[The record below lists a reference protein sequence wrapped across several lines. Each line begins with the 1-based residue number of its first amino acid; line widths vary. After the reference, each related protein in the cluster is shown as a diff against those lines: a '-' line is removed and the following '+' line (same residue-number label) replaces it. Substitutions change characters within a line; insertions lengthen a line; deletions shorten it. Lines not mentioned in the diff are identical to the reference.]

1 MAPRPLWSEG
11 YYDWKKA
18 KWKPLEL
25 PLPGKI
31 VSQNQ
36 YPIPGRTAE
45 ISATVKDLKDAGVV
59 VPTISL
65 FNSICPV
72 R

>member
-31 VSQNQ
+31 VKTSILSLEELQKSV
-36 YPIPGRTAE
+36 PLSRT
-45 ISATVKDLKDAGVV
+45 
-59 VPTISL
+59 
-65 FNSICPV
+65 
-72 R
+72 